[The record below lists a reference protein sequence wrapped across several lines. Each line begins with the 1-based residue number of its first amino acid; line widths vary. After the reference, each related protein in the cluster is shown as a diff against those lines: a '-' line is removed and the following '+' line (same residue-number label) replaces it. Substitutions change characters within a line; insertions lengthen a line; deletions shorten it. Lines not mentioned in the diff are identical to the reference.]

1 MTAVA
6 TEGDGMNSCSM
17 ANPSPSIHPGI
28 LAAVTAVEDALLDL
42 MATLPRSD
50 DDDAADP
57 FPAARDADLPLPPLS
72 LLPLEP
78 AAPRL
83 DPPFTLPPAVDA
95 SPLGRLRDALRLT
108 PFETALLAL
117 ALLPELNTRC
127 KALIGYLQEDA
138 RRTRPTL
145 DLALRLCAPDDP
157 DPSRGLHALRP
168 TAPLRAWELL
178 DPPPE
183 DAATI
188 ESPLRLERALHW
200 SLLGDD
206 TDGRDPELAG
216 LARRAPTAAA
226 PAVDLP
232 EVLAYLLHPAHHA
245 VGPILLY
252 GAAAPAALA
261 VALAAARGRGQDL
274 LLLDGARLAAAGAD
288 GPRLLR
294 RGLREALLRGLL
306 PCVGGAAPLV
316 QRGAPQE
323 EAYRDVLDASPCPVL
338 LLGDGGEEDAYAAGD
353 GSLCAV
359 AIPAPDAAARLAQW
373 RAAAAR
379 EGIAAAEPALR
390 VLAETTALCGPALDA
405 AAALARAAAEGQGE
419 QPTAT
424 HLQRAARGALRDGD
438 APLEPLEPRFGWDDL
453 VLPPVQLA
461 QLRHLCNRV
470 RYRSRVREEW
480 DLGHGTLPGVS
491 ALFTGAPGTGKS
503 LAAEV
508 VAADLGLAL
517 FKVDLSQT
525 VSKYIGETEKTL
537 GALFDAAERLG
548 VALVFDE
555 ADALFGKRSAVQDS
569 HDRYANLETSYLLQR
584 LERFSGLALLT
595 TNLGANLDEAFTR
608 RLAVSVDFPLPGAAD
623 RLRLWERLLG
633 RAPRDPA
640 LDLRVLAERV
650 ELAGGAIMGAA
661 VTAGYLAAEAGGV
674 IDGERLAQAVRWELR
689 KAGRLVD
696 NAALEA
702 LLPAAPEPPPGYGA
716 GATGIFYPRR

>member
-1 MTAVA
+1 MTSEFTAGRRGPTA
-6 TEGDGMNSCSM
+6 
-17 ANPSPSIHPGI
+17 IHPGVQ
-28 LAAVTAVEDALLDL
+28 AAVTAVYDALLDL
-42 MATLPRSD
+42 MATLPQPP
-50 DDDAADP
+50 DP
-57 FPAARDADLPLPPLS
+57 ASPARRGAEFPQPLS
-72 LLPLEP
+72 LLPLDP

-83 DPPFTLPPAVDA
+83 DPPFALPPAVDA
-95 SPLGRLRDALRLT
+95 SPLGRLRDALSLT

-127 KALIGYLQEDA
+127 KATIGYLQGNPRD
-138 RRTRPTL
+138 TCPTPY
-145 DLALRLCAPDDP
+145 LALRLFAPDDP
-157 DPSRGLHALRP
+157 DPARGLHALRP
-168 TAPLRAWELL
+168 TVPLRVWELL
-178 DPPPE
+178 TPPPE

-188 ESPLRLERALHW
+188 EYPLRLERALHW
-200 SLLGDD
+200 YLLGDD
-206 TDGRDPELAG
+206 TDGRDPEVAG
-216 LARRAPTAAA
+216 LARRAPTAAP

-232 EVLAYLLHPAHHA
+232 EVLGYLLHPAHHA

-274 LLLDGARLAAAGAD
+274 LLLDGERLAREGKD

-294 RGLREALLRGLL
+294 RGVREALLRGLL
-306 PCVGGAAPLV
+306 PCVRAAAPVLR
-316 QRGAPQE
+316 RGAPQE
-323 EAYRDVLDASPCPVL
+323 EAYREVLDACPCPVL
-338 LLGDGGEEDAYAAGD
+338 LLGDGEEDAYAAGD

-359 AIPAPDAAARLAQW
+359 AIPAPDAPTRLTQW
-373 RAAAAR
+373 QRAAAR
-379 EGIAAAEPALR
+379 EGIAADTPALR

-405 AAALARAAAEGQGE
+405 AAALARGAAEGQGE

-424 HLQRAARGALRDGD
+424 HLQRAARGVLRDGD
-438 APLEPLEPRFGWDDL
+438 VPLEPRFGWDDL

-555 ADALFGKRSAVQDS
+555 ADALFGKRSAVTDS

-674 IDGERLAQAVRWELR
+674 IDGACLAQAVRWELR

-696 NAALEA
+696 NAALDA
-702 LLPAAPEPPPGYGA
+702 LLPAPDDREGA
-716 GATGIFYPRR
+716 NGIVYPRR

>member
-1 MTAVA
+1 MIVEPAA
-6 TEGDGMNSCSM
+6 GRRDP
-17 ANPSPSIHPGI
+17 AIHPGVR
-28 LAAVTAVEDALLDL
+28 AAVTAVYDTLGELFRVHQALL
-42 MATLPRSD
+42 PSP
-50 DDDAADP
+50 DDAVDH
-57 FPAARDADLPLPPLS
+57 FLAARGVEPLS
-72 LLPLEP
+72 FLRPDS
-78 AAPRL
+78 AALRP
-83 DPPFTLPPAVDA
+83 DPPFALPPEAVA
-95 SPLGRLRDALRLT
+95 SPLGQLRDALRLSL
-108 PFETALLAL
+108 FETALLAL
-117 ALLPELNTRC
+117 ALLPELDEGSEF
-127 KALIGYLQEDA
+127 AIGYFQGDA
-138 RRTRPTL
+138 LRIRPTL
-145 DLALRLCAPDDP
+145 GLALRLFAPDYP
-157 DPSRGLHALRP
+157 LRCVQVLGP
-168 TAPLRAWELL
+168 EAPLRAWELL
-178 DPPPE
+178 EPPPHE
-183 DAATI
+183 ATAI
-188 ESPLRLERALHW
+188 RSPLRLERALLW
-200 SLLGDD
+200 RLLGADAP
-206 TDGRDPELAG
+206 DPALADI
-216 LARRAPTAAA
+216 ARALPTAEAA
-226 PAVDLP
+226 AVDLP
-232 EVLAYLLHPAHHA
+232 EVLAYLLHPAHRA

-261 VALAAARGRGQDL
+261 MALAAAGGRGQDL
-274 LLLDGARLAAAGAD
+274 LLLDGERLARAGED

-306 PCVGGAAPLV
+306 PCVGAAAPLV
-316 QRGAPQE
+316 RRSAPAAA
-323 EAYRDVLDASPCPVL
+323 AYRRVLDASPCPVL
-338 LLGDGGEEDAYAAGD
+338 LLGDGEGEEAYAVGD
-353 GSLCAV
+353 GGLCAV
-359 AIPAPDAAARLAQW
+359 AIPAPDATTRLAQW
-373 RAAAAR
+373 QRAAAR
-379 EGIAAAEPALR
+379 EGIAADTPALR

-405 AAALARAAAEGQGE
+405 AADLARAAAKGQGE

-480 DLGHGTLPGVS
+480 DLGHGTLPGVV

-517 FKVDLSQT
+517 YKVDLSQT
-525 VSKYIGETEKTL
+525 VNKYIGETEKTL
-537 GALFDAAERLG
+537 GGLFDAAERLG

-584 LERFSGLALLT
+584 LERFSGLAMLT

-608 RLAVSVDFPLPGAAD
+608 RLAVSVEFPLPGAAD

-661 VTAGYLAAEAGGV
+661 VAAGYLAAEADGV
-674 IDGERLAQAVRWELR
+674 IDGARLGQAVRWELR

-696 NAALEA
+696 NAAMEA
-702 LLPAAPEPPPGYGA
+702 LLPAPAPPPGDREGA
-716 GATGIFYPRR
+716 NGIVYPRH

>member
-1 MTAVA
+1 
-6 TEGDGMNSCSM
+6 
-17 ANPSPSIHPGI
+17 
-28 LAAVTAVEDALLDL
+28 LQAA
-42 MATLPRSD
+42 RSRCRPCC
-50 DDDAADP
+50 A
-57 FPAARDADLPLPPLS
+57 PAAA
-72 LLPLEP
+72 
-78 AAPRL
+78 RL
-83 DPPFTLPPAVDA
+83 DPPFVLPPAVDA
-95 SPLGRLRDALRLT
+95 SPLGRLRDALGLT
-108 PFETALLAL
+108 SFETALLAL
-117 ALLPELNTRC
+117 ALVPELHEDS
-127 KALIGYLQEDA
+127 EDA
-138 RRTRPTL
+138 IGTLQGDPRRTCPTL
-145 DLALRLCAPDDP
+145 GLALRLFAPDDP
-157 DPSRGLHALRP
+157 DPLRR
-168 TAPLRAWELL
+168 LRALEPEEVLRTWEVL
-178 DPPPE
+178 DPPPDE
-183 DAATI
+183 ATI
-188 ESPLRLERALHW
+188 VRHPLRLQWALRW
-200 SLLGDD
+200 SLLG
-206 TDGRDPELAG
+206 TAAPDPQIAALT
-216 LARRAPTAAA
+216 RRAPTAKAA
-226 PAVDLP
+226 DVDLP
-232 EVLAYLLHPAHHA
+232 VLLTYLLHPARRII
-245 VGPILLY
+245 GPILLY
-252 GAAAPAALA
+252 GASAPAALT

-274 LLLDGARLAAAGAD
+274 LLLDGERLAAAGAE

-294 RGLREALLRGLL
+294 RGVREALLRGLL
-306 PCVGGAAPLV
+306 PCVRAAAPLV
-316 QRGAPQE
+316 RRHAPAAA
-323 EAYRDVLDASPCPVL
+323 AYRDVLDTSPCPVL
-338 LLGDGGEEDAYAAGD
+338 LLGDEDGAEADAAGD
-353 GSLCAV
+353 GELWAV
-359 AIPAPDAAARLAQW
+359 AIPAPNAAERLAQW
-373 RAAAAR
+373 QRAAER
-379 EGIAAAEPALR
+379 EGIAADTPALR
-390 VLAETTALCGPALDA
+390 VLVETTALCGPALDA
-405 AAALARAAAEGQGE
+405 AAALARVAAEGRGE
-419 QPTAT
+419 RPTVT
-424 HLQRAARGALRDGD
+424 HLQRAAREALRDGD

-555 ADALFGKRSAVQDS
+555 ADALFGKRSAVTDS

-584 LERFSGLALLT
+584 LERFSGLAILT

-674 IDGERLAQAVRWELR
+674 IDGACLAQAVRWELR

-696 NAALEA
+696 NAALDV
-702 LLPAAPEPPPGYGA
+702 LLPAPDPPPPGYGE
-716 GATGIFYPRR
+716 GANGVFYPRR